1 MCSVEVPTQDLGP
14 EGRNEGEESVG
25 YVPYHSVGV
34 FVWVIFRA
42 IVASGDVVSSTAV
55 SKSQVG

>member
-34 FVWVIFRA
+34 FVWVVFRA
-42 IVASGDVVSSTAV
+42 IVASGDVVSSTAA
-55 SKSQVG
+55 